1 MEAGHLP
8 AAFSQR
14 GRGAWSRS
22 GPDPPPP
29 WALQVMESVVKNC
42 GQTVHDEVAN
52 KQTMEELKE
61 LLKVRAPLGAWVQA
75 GRGAATHPPGLCF
88 LGHLPTPVA
97 GSMRGAAEARE
108 ASVGSPCCMRTP
120 NPNLVTSAG
129 LREAPGGRAAGQ
141 VLRGRAHWQR
151 SCIYVSGGLGGPGR
165 PGEARSQAG
174 RVLSGRLGG
183 RGDRGVYGEMV
194 GETPRGVGFTSSCG
208 REEPVLLSSRHC
220 PEQGPARGPPG
231 SRCLLE
237 EL

>member
-1 MEAGHLP
+1 MSSIKKKVNDKNPHV
-8 AAFSQR
+8 
-14 GRGAWSRS
+14 
-22 GPDPPPP
+22 
-29 WALQVMESVVKNC
+29 ALYALEVMESVVKNC

-97 GSMRGAAEARE
+97 GSVRGAAEARE
-108 ASVGSPCCMRTP
+108 ASVGSPCCMQTP
-120 NPNLVTSAG
+120 NRNLVTSAG